1 MRTCREGS
9 TRMSELLTIVQKAI
23 DEKKGENPLLY
34 EFHTLNPLIDQVV
47 ITSASNVRQVY
58 AIADN
63 IDFRARE
70 AGYRVRSIEG
80 GRDSRWVLVD
90 LDSIVIHVFLDEER
104 EVYKLE
110 KLYADLPMQE
120 FAL

>member
-1 MRTCREGS
+1 
-9 TRMSELLTIVQKAI
+9 MSELLTIVQKAI